1 MLAAGPPLYLPAL
14 SATQRQRAWKLVHQL
29 AQGAGALILDH
40 HLLRCKEG
48 LSWPG
53 RLASQT
59 DHRVVCAAG
68 FMGHSRC
75 LLEARR
81 KRLYDEMPVPTGR
94 HEAYARGE
102 TNIQDY
108 R

>member
-1 MLAAGPPLYLPAL
+1 
-14 SATQRQRAWKLVHQL
+14 VHQL
-29 AQGAGALILDH
+29 AQGADALILDR

-59 DHRVVCAAG
+59 DQRVVCAADFTG
-68 FMGHSRC
+68 YSRC

-81 KRLYDEMPVPTGR
+81 KRLYDEVPVPTGW
-94 HEAYARGE
+94 HEAYAHGE
-102 TNIQDY
+102 TNTQGY
-108 R
+108 KQ

>member
-1 MLAAGPPLYLPAL
+1 
-14 SATQRQRAWKLVHQL
+14 
-29 AQGAGALILDH
+29 
-40 HLLRCKEG
+40 
-48 LSWPG
+48 
-53 RLASQT
+53 
-59 DHRVVCAAG
+59 
-68 FMGHSRC
+68 MGHSRC

-81 KRLYDEMPVPTGR
+81 MRLYDEMPVSTGR

>member
-14 SATQRQRAWKLVHQL
+14 SATQRQRAGKLVHQL
-29 AQGAGALILDH
+29 AQGADTLILDH
-40 HLLRCKEG
+40 HLLRCREG
-48 LSWPG
+48 LSWLG

-59 DHRVVCAAG
+59 DQRVVCAAD

-81 KRLYDEMPVPTGR
+81 KRLYDEMLVPTGW

-102 TNIQDY
+102 ANTQGD

>member
-1 MLAAGPPLYLPAL
+1 
-14 SATQRQRAWKLVHQL
+14 VHQL
-29 AQGAGALILDH
+29 AQGADALILDR

-59 DHRVVCAAG
+59 DQRVVCAAD

-75 LLEARR
+75 LLAARR

-94 HEAYARGE
+94 HEAYARSEINTKDVPVQAMRVNRMGME
-102 TNIQDY
+102 AGP
-108 R
+108 